1 MFSKKSHIRR
11 SSGHGYVVSIII
23 LAVCIAAAV
32 YILLNKQQIVD
43 QVSVWQYQPNADIVS
58 LADRSGMNDTG
69 KFYFYASHPDI
80 EAAQQFNQHCN
91 NQQETTTAILGC
103 YDGRSIYIYNVTDPR
118 LDGIKETTAAH
129 EMLHAAYSRL
139 DPATKQNVDAMLES
153 EYAVLKNNKDFAE
166 RMAFYAQTEPGQRDN
181 ELHSVI
187 GTEVGTLS
195 PELEAYYNRYFS
207 DRKLVVSLHD
217 QYMSVFNQLQQ
228 EGDSLS
234 AQITQLAATIQQQ
247 TQEYNAKVAELN
259 TQIEEFNQKASSGG
273 FSTQDQFNS
282 ARAVLVDQSN
292 ALETLRGQINSEI
305 SQYDTLR
312 TQLQAISNQSQ
323 TLNQSI
329 NSTLAPAPSL

>member
-1 MFSKKSHIRR
+1 MFNKKSRTQR
-11 SSGHGYVVSIII
+11 NSGHGYVVSIII
-23 LAVCIAAAV
+23 LAACIAAAILV
-32 YILLNKQQIVD
+32 LLNKQQIVD
-43 QVSVWQYQPNADIVS
+43 QVSVWQYQPSAAIVS

-91 NQQETTTAILGC
+91 SQQETTTAILGC

-118 LDGIKETTAAH
+118 LDGIQQTTAAH

-139 DPATKQNVDAMLES
+139 DSATKQQVDAMLES
-153 EYAVLKNNKDFAE
+153 EYATLKNNKDFAQ

-187 GTEVGTLS
+187 GTEVGSLS
-195 PELEAYYNRYFS
+195 PELESYYKRYFG
-207 DRKLVVSLHD
+207 DRNLVVSLHN
-217 QYMSVFNQLQQ
+217 QYMSVFDQLQQ

-234 AQITQLAATIQQQ
+234 NQLTQLGATIQQQ
-247 TQEYNAKVAELN
+247 TTNYNAQVAQLN
-259 TQIEEFNQKASSGG
+259 AQIGVFNQKASSGG
-273 FSTQDQFNS
+273 FTSQDQFNS
-282 ARAVLVDQSN
+282 ARAVLIDQSN
-292 ALETLRGQINSEI
+292 ALESLRGQINNEI

-312 TQLQAISNQSQ
+312 AQLQAISNQSQ
-323 TLNQSI
+323 ALNQSI